1 MNSAIF
7 EFFVILAILANSTL
21 LCLNGVLDDDLLEKF
36 NLVFTQLFLVEML
49 VKMTGLGISG
59 YFRDKINVL
68 DSTILI
74 LSELELYII
83 A

>member
-1 MNSAIF
+1 MIF
-7 EFFVILAILANSTL
+7 KIS
-21 LCLNGVLDDDLLEKF
+21 
-36 NLVFTQLFLVEML
+36 
-49 VKMTGLGISG
+49 GLGISG
-59 YFRDKINVL
+59 YFRDKLNTM

>member
-1 MNSAIF
+1 M
-7 EFFVILAILANSTL
+7 VIKIV
-21 LCLNGVLDDDLLEKF
+21 VLS
-36 NLVFTQLFLVEML
+36 
-49 VKMTGLGISG
+49 IAG
-59 YFRDKINVL
+59 YYRDKLNVL

>member
-1 MNSAIF
+1 MI
-7 EFFVILAILANSTL
+7 
-21 LCLNGVLDDDLLEKF
+21 
-36 NLVFTQLFLVEML
+36 
-49 VKMTGLGISG
+49 VKITGLGIAG
-59 YFRDKINVL
+59 YFRDKLNII